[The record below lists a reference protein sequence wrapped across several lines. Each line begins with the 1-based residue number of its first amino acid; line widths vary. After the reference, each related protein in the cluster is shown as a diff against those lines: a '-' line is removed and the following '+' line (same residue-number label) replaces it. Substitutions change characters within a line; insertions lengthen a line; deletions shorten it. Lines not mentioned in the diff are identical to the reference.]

1 MTHEQHQSPATATAT
16 AASGPRRETLTGDR
30 LCMQCLHPLVGRTIE
45 RDEGTGLLYVRCGE
59 CGTPSALFEYPT
71 ATPWLQRIKSVV
83 ASTLAALA
91 IAASIALAG
100 ASGGFS
106 GASAAVASTG
116 SSDTLERLHAQS
128 VPADP
133 ADATNGNF
141 GSGRYGRVDEE
152 WLKSDQGQAAL
163 AASRRSYDTLL
174 YFALIQSIGLVVATP
189 FAMFLGIALMRHGT
203 VRRALWCGVPVA
215 VGSGIA
221 LSINLTQA
229 QFSGAV
235 AAGARFWVQAAE
247 AHNLPFFSVVSLLV
261 TLGYTTLLAV
271 VAPAF
276 AAAVARTILPP
287 RDRRLVGWLWEWR
300 GKPIPSR

>member
-1 MTHEQHQSPATATAT
+1 MTHDQHQSHAS
-16 AASGPRRETLTGDR
+16 AASASRRETLTGDR

-59 CGTPSALFEYPT
+59 CGAPSALFEYPT
-71 ATPWLQRIKSVV
+71 ATPWMQRIKSVV
-83 ASTLAALA
+83 VSTLAALA
-91 IAASIALAG
+91 ILAAIALAG

-106 GASAAVASTG
+106 GVCATVASTE
-116 SSDTLERLHAQS
+116 SSDTLQMLHARS
-128 VPADP
+128 VPAEP
-133 ADATNGNF
+133 DATANGNLA
-141 GSGRYGRVDEE
+141 SGRYGRVDEE
-152 WLKSDQGQAAL
+152 WLTTAEGHAAL
-163 AASRRSYDTLL
+163 AASRRSFDALL
-174 YFALIQSIGLVVATP
+174 PFVLIQSIGLVVATP

-215 VGSGIA
+215 IGSGIA

-229 QFSGAV
+229 QFSASV
-235 AAGARFWVQAAE
+235 AAGTRFWVQAAE

-261 TLGYTTLLAV
+261 TLVYTSLLAM

-287 RDRRLVGWLWEWR
+287 RDRRLVGWIWEWR
-300 GKPIPSR
+300 GKPIPNR